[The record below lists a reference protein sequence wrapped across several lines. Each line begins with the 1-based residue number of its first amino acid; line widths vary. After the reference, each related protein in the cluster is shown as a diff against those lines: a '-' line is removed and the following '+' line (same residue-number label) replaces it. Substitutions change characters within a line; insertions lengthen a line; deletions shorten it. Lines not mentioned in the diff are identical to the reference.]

1 MGIHLLPG
9 QRVSAGDSSR
19 VRVLGPEFFAGRRY
33 DGRVIV
39 ASLILHV
46 AACLPALPQDA
57 EDFLSQARGL
67 REKESWQALVDLASA
82 EITKAEED
90 QLPLAFLAIGQARLR
105 QFPKAMASLKELA
118 ALDVDLDAA
127 LAGLGSPMVE
137 VVNAIYAQCWANFDP
152 AFNRACWADMFEE
165 FPDSD
170 YAGIA
175 ASRLLMAALK
185 TEEVTQAK
193 RYEEFFEAKLASARA
208 EKDATKEASL
218 TKRFVDGYLR
228 AGVSN
233 AYVMELAALAWNVS
247 WREAQAKF
255 SFDGPIT
262 GGELDSAQL
271 LARRECELD
280 TDHAFNTIA
289 QATQLAGIP
298 IEAGHPLFD
307 MESDPAVTFTD
318 ITEKAGLANIK
329 EMRVAAADFDN
340 DGDADLCFGG
350 RLFENNKGKFIEV
363 GKEHGITHK
372 GSGAVFGDYNGDG
385 NLDLLIAASPRPF
398 LYRNLGKRGKYAFED
413 ISATCG
419 FADVTVNAGVEG
431 VAWVDFDDDGDLD
444 IYLGV
449 YESGGSGHP
458 DALLENLGGGKF
470 NDVSAASGIHDVG
483 PFCGRGISPADM
495 DGDGDTEIFVSN
507 YRLEQNLF
515 WQWDGTKLV
524 DDSEAAGI
532 KGVRE
537 PADENYFGHTI
548 GSCWGDID
556 NDGDLD
562 LFSANLAHPRFV
574 RQGFSNMSLLGINQG
589 AGTFTSEGM
598 VRGIRFQETH
608 SDPAFVDIDNDG
620 DLDLSITCVYE
631 GVSSALYQN
640 DGAGNFS
647 PITFRSGAAM
657 FHGWGQ
663 AWLDIN
669 GDGFLDVVFGSSN
682 GVVVMQNSGNDNH
695 YIRVALDSKGKDT
708 SAFGAIVQVET
719 MEAEVPQAWTRQLMS
734 ARGTGSQDEAVLQFG
749 LGAYDGRVKVSVRWP
764 DSDRVESKTPSADR
778 TYIIKQNRKAK

>member
-1 MGIHLLPG
+1 MIAAALIFH
-9 QRVSAGDSSR
+9 
-19 VRVLGPEFFAGRRY
+19 
-33 DGRVIV
+33 V
-39 ASLILHV
+39 AS
-46 AACLPALPQDA
+46 CLPALPQNA

-67 REKESWQALVDLASA
+67 REKESWQELVDLAKA
-82 EITKAEED
+82 EIVSGEED
-90 QLPLAFLAIGQARLR
+90 QLPLAFLAIGQARLKE
-105 QFPKAMASLKELA
+105 FPDSISSLKKLA
-118 ALDVDLDAA
+118 ALDVNLDAA

-137 VVNAIYAQCWANFDP
+137 VVNAIYSQCWANFDA
-152 AFNRACWADMFEE
+152 AFNRRCWGPLFQE
-165 FPDSD
+165 FPDSQ
-170 YAGIA
+170 YAGVA

-185 TEEVTQAK
+185 TDDATETK
-193 RYEEFFEAKLASARA
+193 RFEEFFDMQLAKARSDD
-208 EKDATKEASL
+208 DAAKEAEL
-218 TKRFVDGYLR
+218 TKRYVDGYLR

-233 AYVMELAALAWNVS
+233 AHVMELASLVWNVS
-247 WREAQAKF
+247 WQEAQAMF
-255 SFDGPIT
+255 SFDGPTT
-262 GGELDSAQL
+262 GGDLTPEQL
-271 LARRECELD
+271 LARRECELE

-289 QATQLAGIP
+289 QATQLAGVP
-298 IEAGHPLFD
+298 IAEGHPLFD
-307 MESDPAVTFTD
+307 MESQPSVTFTD
-318 ITEKAGLANIK
+318 VTESIGLANLK
-329 EMRVAAADFDN
+329 ETRVAAADFDN
-340 DGDADLCFGG
+340 DGDPDLCFGG
-350 RLFENNKGKFIEV
+350 RLFENNKGKFLEV

-398 LYRNLGKRGKYAFED
+398 LYRNTGKRGKYVFED

-419 FADVTVNAGVEG
+419 FADVKLEAGVEG

-449 YESGGSGHP
+449 YEAGGSGHP

-470 NDVSAASGIHDVG
+470 REVSKAMGIHSIG
-483 PFCGRGISPADM
+483 PFCGRGVSPADI

-515 WQWDGTKLV
+515 WQWDGKKLV

-532 KGVRE
+532 KGVRQ
-537 PADENYFGHTI
+537 PADGNYFGHTI

-589 AGTFTSEGM
+589 DGTFTSESM

-608 SDPAFVDIDNDG
+608 SDPALIDIDNDG

-647 PITFRSGAAM
+647 PITFRAGAAM

-663 AWLDIN
+663 AWLDID

-682 GVVVMQNSGNDNH
+682 GVVALKNSGNDH
-695 YIRVALDSKGKDT
+695 HFIRIALDSKGKDT
-708 SAFGAIVQVET
+708 SAFGAIVTVET
-719 MEAEVPQAWTRQLMS
+719 MEAETPQKWTRQLCN

-749 LGAYDGRVKVSVRWP
+749 LGDYAGRVKVSVRWP
-764 DSDRVESKTPSADR
+764 DSDRIESKTPKPDR
-778 TYIIKQNRKAK
+778 VYAIKQSRKAK